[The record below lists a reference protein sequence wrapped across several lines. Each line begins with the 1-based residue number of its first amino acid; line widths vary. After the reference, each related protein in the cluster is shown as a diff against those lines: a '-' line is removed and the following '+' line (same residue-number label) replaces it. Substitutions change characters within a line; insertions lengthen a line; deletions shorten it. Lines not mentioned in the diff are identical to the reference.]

1 MEEEEA
7 RKGFTF
13 FESFAK
19 ALRYIKKKAD
29 RADAYDAICNYALY
43 GIEPD
48 MNSLPDAAAIAFEL
62 IKPNLDASKRKAK
75 SGKQGGSKTK
85 ANSKQT
91 EREKE
96 NEIEIE
102 NEIENECLRKQ
113 AELAKE
119 NAGSLADGESS
130 NPLGWNGEKMRKMIL
145 TYKSHG
151 WELSPFMAEYEKE
164 HGPVEEADNERRFP

>member
-85 ANSKQT
+85 ANAKQT

-102 NEIENECLRKQ
+102 KEIENECLRKQ

-119 NAGSLADGESS
+119 NACLLAEDDFAIPDGWDEQRIQAEIHRCRETGERMPDWLR
-130 NPLGWNGEKMRKMIL
+130 NWN
-145 TYKSHG
+145 
-151 WELSPFMAEYEKE
+151 AE
-164 HGPVEEADNERRFP
+164 HGPVW

>member
-13 FESFAK
+13 FDSFAK
-19 ALRYIKKKAD
+19 AIRRIKKKAD
-29 RADAYDAICNYALY
+29 RCDAYDAICDYALY

-48 MNSLPDAAAIAFEL
+48 LDSMSDASAIAFEL
-62 IKPNLDASKRKAK
+62 AKPNLDASKRKAK

-85 ANSKQT
+85 ANAKQT
-91 EREKE
+91 AREKE

-102 NEIENECLRKQ
+102 IENECYRKQ

-119 NAGSLADGESS
+119 SACLLPDESP
-130 NPLGWNGEKMRKMIL
+130 NPFGWSDEKMCKMIL

-151 WELSPFMAEYEKE
+151 WALMPAMVDYEKT
-164 HGPVEEADNERRFP
+164 HGPVEEA